1 MYLATPAEVIG
12 HYYCFLSNNLDNSVV
27 CQIMLSLELLTEEDL
42 VHSAIMYSDC
52 QKNAFLLDKL
62 LVTGTTRIV
71 EFCNLL
77 QSKENQQ
84 ELEHMLVK
92 GKSNIYCTILV
103 TISSLFYSH
112 KLHTF

>member
-1 MYLATPAEVIG
+1 
-12 HYYCFLSNNLDNSVV
+12 
-27 CQIMLSLELLTEEDL
+27 MLSLELLAEEDL
-42 VHSAIMYSDC
+42 GHFSKIYSDY

-84 ELEHMLVK
+84 ELGHMLVK
-92 GKSNIYCTILV
+92 GESKI
-103 TISSLFYSH
+103 
-112 KLHTF
+112 